1 MRQPQNAK
9 RGRGRGRRGNGNNHH
24 NHVPNRNT
32 SYESN
37 GPDVKL
43 RGNAQQLHEKYMALA
58 HDAASAGERISAEAY
73 TQFADHYF
81 RLHQAAVGVAETKR
95 QQDQAAAAVSAE
107 AAAGDADNGEAGAG
121 EVSSGDILSDG
132 NDADATPAV
141 VHDTADTA
149 DVKPARRRGRQNGKS
164 AAAADDADVRHFDP
178 LAALD
183 GGLDGLDCWRILC
196 PQIATLLADAGAAF
210 VEIGAGQGK
219 AVGRLG
225 VANKLCVAG
234 SFADLSGHE
243 RCLQFQKE
251 I

>member
-95 QQDQAAAAVSAE
+95 QQDLAAAAVTA
-107 AAAGDADNGEAGAG
+107 DASSGEDASGEATTSAISSDNHGAA
-121 EVSSGDILSDG
+121 E
-132 NDADATPAV
+132 PAV
-141 VHDTADTA
+141 GDSDDSVAA
-149 DVKPARRRGRQNGKS
+149 KPARRRGRSNGKS
-164 AAAADDADVRHFDP
+164 ADSSDHADTASKPSGAP
-178 LAALD
+178 LSPA
-183 GGLDGLDCWRILC
+183 
-196 PQIATLLADAGAAF
+196 QLAEAVQD
-210 VEIGAGQGK
+210 K
-219 AVGRLG
+219 AV
-225 VANKLCVAG
+225 A
-234 SFADLSGHE
+234 S
-243 RCLQFQKE
+243 
-251 I
+251 

>member
-95 QQDQAAAAVSAE
+95 HQDQAAASVSVE
-107 AAAGDADNGEAGAG
+107 EGLLVRDTGSK
-121 EVSSGDILSDG
+121 EVPARGIASEGSDT
-132 NDADATPAV
+132 APAV
-141 VHDTADTA
+141 G
-149 DVKPARRRGRQNGKS
+149 AR
-164 AAAADDADVRHFDP
+164 
-178 LAALD
+178 
-183 GGLDGLDCWRILC
+183 
-196 PQIATLLADAGAAF
+196 
-210 VEIGAGQGK
+210 
-219 AVGRLG
+219 
-225 VANKLCVAG
+225 
-234 SFADLSGHE
+234 
-243 RCLQFQKE
+243 
-251 I
+251 